1 MVMPSQS
8 ERTDFNQVLNFLDN
22 LINQP
27 GRYGVNTSQLPELI
41 EIVEYNGGMEKMS
54 YVLIQVKNDN
64 NLDLT
69 DRLRKEATE
78 TLKPRSHSAKSDSPA
93 SFGVWMLLQVNN

>member
-41 EIVEYNGGMEKMS
+41 EIVE
-54 YVLIQVKNDN
+54 
-64 NLDLT
+64 
-69 DRLRKEATE
+69 
-78 TLKPRSHSAKSDSPA
+78 
-93 SFGVWMLLQVNN
+93 